1 MATVPGYSGAEN
13 GRLNM
18 SRRASGEGALYQ
30 RADGMWIGTVDLPP
44 GEDGKRRRRTV
55 SSKDYA
61 TAVQKL
67 RKLHREIE
75 DGAVN
80 PAKVTQTVDDWLTHW
95 LDNIAARQLNP
106 RTLQTYRSAVKK
118 NISPHIG
125 TTKLVKL
132 TPAKIRSMHTKVIA
146 GGRSTRTAEIAHRI
160 LSKALKD
167 AVREGLLTKNIAENV
182 PAPKVLSKERGSLTT
197 DQARAVL
204 RNAFDRGDS
213 MATRYAAALLTGAR
227 QGGAARVAVGS
238 SGSRERNSRSVMA
251 AAAAADEKGCR
262 SRIAE
267 TVRGAGGIRAHSAL
281 PRDRAHSAEDGEE
294 YAVDPAADAARGSAC
309 RVPRSADPE

>member
-197 DQARAVL
+197 DQARA
-204 RNAFDRGDS
+204 RGAEECVRQRRLDGDQICRS
-213 MATRYAAALLTGAR
+213 AAYRSKTG
-227 QGGAARVAVGS
+227 GS
-238 SGSRERNSRSVMA
+238 CSGCSGIEWISRTELSICHGSCS
-251 AAAAADEKGCR
+251 GCR
-262 SRIAE
+262 
-267 TVRGAGGIRAHSAL
+267 
-281 PRDRAHSAEDGEE
+281 
-294 YAVDPAADAARGSAC
+294 
-309 RVPRSADPE
+309 